1 MKKLYKIILFL
12 LIIGIIPLRSQAA
25 EKLPKPT
32 DALYVNDFADVID
45 EKVEEE
51 IIEYGNQLNEKNG
64 TQVVL
69 VTVDFTNGVSLE
81 DYAHKLFNKW
91 GIGSKEKN
99 NGLLILLS
107 VGDDDYWAMQGEGL
121 EESLTSGK
129 ISGILN
135 EYLEP
140 DFAAKDYSAGAEK
153 VYGAFIQ
160 ELGGQWLLET
170 AEVEDEETKDAS
182 LEAAIQYTYDKAGIL
197 SKKAEAYINDKS
209 NKINQLYGAGVY
221 VATKDY
227 CDEGLSFQEDAFNTF
242 SDINAGSK
250 DVLLVLYK
258 EDDNYWVLPG
268 EEAEV
273 FATDEVLQDIL
284 DNTLEPQFAEKMYSQ
299 GAMNTA
305 DRFYELLQ
313 ANIELRNNKDNN
325 ALKGDNESSNKQ
337 RNTQSDEKSGE
348 NNWMVYLFL
357 LIISLLFARGRRRK
371 RFRRRYGVP
380 FNPYSRRYIRHY
392 GPEGYWGHQG
402 RPPVDYDNWEP
413 EPIRRN
419 GFFSGG
425 SSSGAGHGGAGRSSS
440 GGSSWGSS
448 SGAGRSSSSRG
459 SSSGSGRSSSSWGSS
474 SGAGRSSSSGG
485 SRSSSSSSSFGGG
498 SSRGGGAG
506 RSSGSSSSRVSSG
519 SSSSGAGRST
529 GGGGSSRGG
538 GAGRKK

>member
-1 MKKLYKIILFL
+1 MKKLYKVILYL
-12 LIIGIIPLRSQAA
+12 LIVGIIPLRSQAA

-45 EKVEEE
+45 KKVEEE
-51 IIEYGNQLNEKNG
+51 IIEYGKLLNEKNG

-81 DYAHKLFNKW
+81 DYAYKLFNKW

-107 VGDDDYWAMQGEGL
+107 IGDDDYWAMQGEGL
-121 EESLTSGK
+121 EDSLTSGK

-153 VYGAFIQ
+153 VYGTFIQ

-170 AEVEDEETKDAS
+170 NEAAETVEKEETKDAS

-197 SKKAEAYINDKS
+197 SKKAETYINDKS
-209 NKINQLYGAGVY
+209 NEINQLYGAGVY
-221 VATKDY
+221 VAAKDY
-227 CDEGLSFQEDAFNTF
+227 CEGGLSFQEDAFNTF
-242 SDINAGSK
+242 LDMKAGSK

-268 EEAEV
+268 AEAEV
-273 FATDEVLQDIL
+273 FATEEVLRDIL
-284 DNTLEPQFAEKMYSQ
+284 DNTLEPQFAGKMYSQ
-299 GAMNTA
+299 GAMDTA

-313 ANIELRNNKDNN
+313 ANIELRNNKDHS
-325 ALKGDNESSNKQ
+325 AVKGDNDSSNKQ
-337 RNTQSDEKSGE
+337 QNTQSDEKSGE
-348 NNWMVYLFL
+348 NNWMVYLFIFIL
-357 LIISLLFARGRRRK
+357 SLLFARGRRRK
-371 RFRRRYGVP
+371 RFLRRYGVP
-380 FNPYSRRYIRHY
+380 FNPYSRKHIRIY
-392 GPEGYWGHQG
+392 GPQGYWGHHG

-425 SSSGAGHGGAGRSSS
+425 GSSGAGHGGAGRSSS
-440 GGSSWGSS
+440 GGSF
-448 SGAGRSSSSRG
+448 
-459 SSSGSGRSSSSWGSS
+459 WGSS

-485 SRSSSSSSSFGGG
+485 GRSSSSRSSSSSSGAGRSSGSSSFGGG

-506 RSSGSSSSRVSSG
+506 RSSGSNSSRVSAG
-519 SSSSGAGRST
+519 HASGAGRST

>member
-1 MKKLYKIILFL
+1 MKKLFKVILFL
-12 LIIGIIPLRSQAA
+12 LIVGVIPLRSQAA

-32 DALYVNDFADVID
+32 DAFYVNDFADVID
-45 EKVEEE
+45 KKVEEE
-51 IIEYGNQLNEKNG
+51 IIEYGNQLYEKNG

-81 DYAHKLFNKW
+81 DYAYKLFNKW

-107 VGDDDYWAMQGEGL
+107 IGDDDYWAMQGEGL
-121 EESLTSGK
+121 EDSLTSGK

-140 DFAAKDYSAGAEK
+140 DFAAKDYSAGTEK

-160 ELGGQWLLET
+160 ELGGQWLLENGEP
-170 AEVEDEETKDAS
+170 AETGEKEETKDAS
-182 LEAAIQYTYDKAGIL
+182 LDAAIQYTYDKAGIL
-197 SKKAEAYINDKS
+197 SKKAETYINDKS
-209 NKINQLYGAGVY
+209 NEMNQLYGAGVY

-227 CDEGLSFQEDAFNTF
+227 CEEGLSFQEDAFNTF
-242 SDINAGSK
+242 SDINAGTK

-268 EEAEV
+268 AEAEA
-273 FATDEVLQDIL
+273 FATEEILQDIL

-299 GAMNTA
+299 GAINTA

-313 ANIELRNNKDNN
+313 ANIEVLDNKDNN
-325 ALKGDNESSNKQ
+325 AAIGDKESNQENSNKPQ
-337 RNTQSDEKSGE
+337 NTQSDEKSGE
-348 NNWMVYLFL
+348 NNWMVYLF
-357 LIISLLFARGRRRK
+357 IIILALFLARGRRRK
-371 RFRRRYGVP
+371 RYQRRYGVP
-380 FNPYSRRYIRHY
+380 FNPYSARHIRHY
-392 GPEGYWGHQG
+392 GPEGYWGHHG

-425 SSSGAGHGGAGRSSS
+425 GSSKAGHGGAGRSSS

-448 SGAGRSSSSRG
+448 SGAGRSTG
-459 SSSGSGRSSSSWGSS
+459 SRSSSSS
-474 SGAGRSSSSGG
+474 SGVGRSSSSG
-485 SRSSSSSSSFGGG
+485 SSSSSSWGSSSFGGG

-506 RSSGSSSSRVSSG
+506 RSSGSSSSSASAG
-519 SSSSGAGRST
+519 HSSGAGRST

>member
-1 MKKLYKIILFL
+1 MKKLYKVILFL
-12 LIIGIIPLRSQAA
+12 LIIGIIPLKSQAA

-32 DALYVNDFADVID
+32 DALYVNDFANVID

-51 IIEYGNQLNEKNG
+51 IIEYGNQLNQKNG

-69 VTVDFTNGVSLE
+69 VTVDFTNGTSLE
-81 DYAHKLFNKW
+81 DYAYKLFNKW

-107 VGDDDYWAMQGEGL
+107 IGDDDYWAMQGEGL
-121 EESLTSGK
+121 EDSLTSGK

-170 AEVEDEETKDAS
+170 NEAAETMDKEETKDAS
-182 LEAAIQYTYDKAGIL
+182 LEEAIQYTYDKAGIL
-197 SKKAEAYINDKS
+197 SKKTETYINNKS
-209 NKINQLYGAGVY
+209 NEINHLYGAGVY

-227 CDEGLSFQEDAFNTF
+227 CEEGLSFQEDAYNTF
-242 SDINAGSK
+242 LDIKAGSK
-250 DVLLVLYK
+250 DILLVLYK

-268 EEAEV
+268 AEAEV
-273 FATDEVLQDIL
+273 FATEEVLRDIL
-284 DNTLEPQFAEKMYSQ
+284 DNTLEPQFAGKMYNQ

-313 ANIELRNNKDNN
+313 VNVEELDNKDNN
-325 ALKGDNESSNKQ
+325 AVTGDKESSSKVEKNIQ
-337 RNTQSDEKSGE
+337 TDEKSGE
-348 NNWMVYLFL
+348 NNRMVYLFI

-371 RFRRRYGVP
+371 RFRKKYGVP
-380 FNPYSRRYIRHY
+380 FNPYSRRYVRHY
-392 GPEGYWGHQG
+392 GPEGYWGHHG
-402 RPPVDYDNWEP
+402 RPPVNYDNWEP
-413 EPIRRN
+413 EPIRRS

-425 SSSGAGHGGAGRSSS
+425 GSSGAGHGGAGRSSS
-440 GGSSWGSS
+440 GGSFWGSG
-448 SGAGRSSSSRG
+448 SGAGRSGRSSG
-459 SSSGSGRSSSSWGSS
+459 SSSGSGR
-474 SGAGRSSSSGG
+474 
-485 SRSSSSSSSFGGG
+485 SSSSSSFGGG

-506 RSSGSSSSRVSSG
+506 RSSGSSSSRVSAG
-519 SSSSGAGRST
+519 HASGAGRST

>member
-1 MKKLYKIILFL
+1 MKKLFKVILL
-12 LIIGIIPLRSQAA
+12 LLMVGVIPLKSQAA

-32 DALYVNDFADVID
+32 DALYVNDFAGVID
-45 EKVEEE
+45 KKVEEE
-51 IIEYGNQLNEKNG
+51 IIEYGKLLDEKNG

-81 DYAHKLFNKW
+81 DYAYKLFNKW

-121 EESLTSGK
+121 EDSLTSGK

-160 ELGGQWLLET
+160 ELGGQWLLGNDEAAET
-170 AEVEDEETKDAS
+170 GEKEETKDAS
-182 LEAAIQYTYDKAGIL
+182 SEAAIQYTYDKAGIL
-197 SKKAEAYINDKS
+197 SKKAETYINGKS
-209 NKINQLYGAGVY
+209 NEINQLYGAGVY

-227 CDEGLSFQEDAFNTF
+227 CKEGLSFQEDAFNTF

-268 EEAEV
+268 AEAEV
-273 FATDEVLQDIL
+273 FATEDVLRDIL
-284 DNTLEPQFAEKMYSQ
+284 DNTLEPQFAEKKYSQ

-305 DRFYELLQ
+305 DQFYKLLQ
-313 ANIELRNNKDNN
+313 ANMKVQDKKDNS
-325 ALKGDNESSNKQ
+325 AVIGDKENSNMQ
-337 RNTQSDEKSGE
+337 DTQSDQNSGE
-348 NNWMVYLFL
+348 NNWKVYLVM
-357 LIISLLFARGRRRK
+357 IILALLFVRGRRRK
-371 RFRRRYGVP
+371 
-380 FNPYSRRYIRHY
+380 HY
-392 GPEGYWGHQG
+392 D
-402 RPPVDYDNWEP
+402 RPSVDYDNREP
-413 EPIRRN
+413 QPIQRS
-419 GFFSGG
+419 GFFGG
-425 SSSGAGHGGAGRSSS
+425 SSSSASQGGAGRRSS
-440 GGSSWGSS
+440 GGSSWGSG
-448 SGAGRSSSSRG
+448 SGAGRT
-459 SSSGSGRSSSSWGSS
+459 SG
-474 SGAGRSSSSGG
+474 SSSSGG
-485 SRSSSSSSSFGGG
+485 GTSHSGGGGRTSGSSSFGGG

-506 RSSGSSSSRVSSG
+506 RSSGSSRSSASTG
-519 SSSSGAGRST
+519 HSSGAGRST

>member
-1 MKKLYKIILFL
+1 MKKLFKVILFL
-12 LIIGIIPLRSQAA
+12 LMVGVIPLKSQAA

-45 EKVEEE
+45 KKVEEE
-51 IIEYGNQLNEKNG
+51 IIEYGKLLDEKNG

-81 DYAHKLFNKW
+81 DYAYKLFNKW

-121 EESLTSGK
+121 EDSLTSGK

-160 ELGGQWLLET
+160 ELGGQWLLGNDEAAET
-170 AEVEDEETKDAS
+170 GEKEETKDAS
-182 LEAAIQYTYDKAGIL
+182 SEAAIQYTYDKAGIL
-197 SKKAEAYINDKS
+197 SKKAETYINGKS
-209 NKINQLYGAGVY
+209 NEINQLYGAGVY

-227 CDEGLSFQEDAFNTF
+227 CKEGLSFQEDTFNTF

-268 EEAEV
+268 AEAEV
-273 FATDEVLQDIL
+273 FATEDVLRDIL
-284 DNTLEPQFAEKMYSQ
+284 DNTLEPQFAEKKYSQ

-305 DRFYELLQ
+305 DRFYKLLQ
-313 ANIELRNNKDNN
+313 ANMKVQDKKDNS
-325 ALKGDNESSNKQ
+325 AVIGDKENSNKQ
-337 RNTQSDEKSGE
+337 DIQSDQNSGE
-348 NNWMVYLFL
+348 NNWKVYLVM
-357 LIISLLFARGRRRK
+357 IILALLFVRGRRRK
-371 RFRRRYGVP
+371 
-380 FNPYSRRYIRHY
+380 HY
-392 GPEGYWGHQG
+392 G
-402 RPPVDYDNWEP
+402 RPSVDYDNREP
-413 EPIRRN
+413 QPIQRS
-419 GFFSGG
+419 GFFGG
-425 SSSGAGHGGAGRSSS
+425 SSSSASQGGAGRRSS

-448 SGAGRSSSSRG
+448 SGAGRT
-459 SSSGSGRSSSSWGSS
+459 SG
-474 SGAGRSSSSGG
+474 SSSSGG
-485 SRSSSSSSSFGGG
+485 GSSHSGGGGRSSGSSSFGGG

-506 RSSGSSSSRVSSG
+506 RSSGSSRSSASTG
-519 SSSSGAGRST
+519 HSSGAGRST

>member
-1 MKKLYKIILFL
+1 MKKLFKVILL
-12 LIIGIIPLRSQAA
+12 LLMVGVIPLKSQAA

-32 DALYVNDFADVID
+32 DALYVNDFAGVID
-45 EKVEEE
+45 KKVEEE
-51 IIEYGNQLNEKNG
+51 IIEYGKLLDEKNG

-81 DYAHKLFNKW
+81 DYAYKLFNKW

-121 EESLTSGK
+121 EDSLTSGK

-160 ELGGQWLLET
+160 ELGGQWLLGNDEAAET
-170 AEVEDEETKDAS
+170 GEKEETKDAS
-182 LEAAIQYTYDKAGIL
+182 SEAAIQYTYDKAGIL
-197 SKKAEAYINDKS
+197 SKKAETYINGKS
-209 NKINQLYGAGVY
+209 NEINQLYGAGVY

-227 CDEGLSFQEDAFNTF
+227 CKEGLSFQEDAFNTF

-268 EEAEV
+268 AEAEV
-273 FATDEVLQDIL
+273 FATEDVLRDIL
-284 DNTLEPQFAEKMYSQ
+284 DNTLEPQFAEKKYSQ

-305 DRFYELLQ
+305 DRFYKLLQ
-313 ANIELRNNKDNN
+313 ANMKVQDKKDNS
-325 ALKGDNESSNKQ
+325 AVIGDKENSNKQ
-337 RNTQSDEKSGE
+337 DIQSDQNSGE
-348 NNWMVYLFL
+348 DNWKVYLVM
-357 LIISLLFARGRRRK
+357 IILALLFVRGRRRK
-371 RFRRRYGVP
+371 HYQRRYGVP
-380 FNPYSRRYIRHY
+380 FNPYSARHIRLY
-392 GPEGYWGHQG
+392 GPEGYWGHYG
-402 RPPVDYDNWEP
+402 RPSVDYDNREP
-413 EPIRRN
+413 QPIQRS
-419 GFFSGG
+419 GFFGG
-425 SSSGAGHGGAGRSSS
+425 SSSSASQGGAGRRSS
-440 GGSSWGSS
+440 GGSSWGSG
-448 SGAGRSSSSRG
+448 SGAGRT
-459 SSSGSGRSSSSWGSS
+459 SG
-474 SGAGRSSSSGG
+474 SSSSGG
-485 SRSSSSSSSFGGG
+485 GTSHSGGGGRSSGSSSFGGG

-506 RSSGSSSSRVSSG
+506 RSSGSSRSSASTG
-519 SSSSGAGRST
+519 HSSGAGRST